1 VAVDSLKGV
10 YVLIIELSQGAE
22 VQVGALGIV
31 HFAKGLYAYV
41 GSAQD
46 GLEKRIERHIRKEK
60 RVFWHVD
67 YLLENPDTRIRAVF
81 VKEAPKTTECTIA
94 VVIGQNGEAVAGF
107 GCSDC
112 RCLSH
117 LHRIEGYDFL
127 FGFMRELDMPN
138 PSTISLTAPV
148 SVC

>member
-1 VAVDSLKGV
+1 MKGV

-22 VQVGALGIV
+22 AQVGALGTV

-60 RVFWHVD
+60 QVFWHVD
-67 YLLENPDTRIRAVF
+67 YLLENPDTRIMAVF
-81 VKEAPKTTECTIA
+81 VKEAPKTMECVIA
-94 VVIGQNGEAVAGF
+94 AAIGQCGEAVVGF

-112 RCLSH
+112 RCPSH

-127 FGFMRELDMPN
+127 FGFMRELEVPK
-138 PSTISLTAPV
+138 PSTV
-148 SVC
+148 S

>member
-1 VAVDSLKGV
+1 MKGV

-22 VQVGALGIV
+22 VQVGALGNV

-41 GSAQD
+41 GSAQN

-60 RVFWHVD
+60 QVFWHVD

-81 VKEAPKTTECTIA
+81 VKEAPKTTECAIA
-94 VVIGQNGEAVAGF
+94 EAIGQLGEAVVGF

-127 FGFMRELDMPN
+127 FRFMRELEVPKS
-138 PSTISLTAPV
+138 STV
-148 SVC
+148 S

>member
-1 VAVDSLKGV
+1 VAVDRLKGV
-10 YVLIIELSQGAE
+10 YVLIIELNQGAE
-22 VQVGALGIV
+22 IQVGTLGNL

-41 GSAQD
+41 GSAQN

-60 RVFWHVD
+60 QVFWHVD
-67 YLLENPDTRIRAVF
+67 YLLENPDTIIRAVF
-81 VKEAPKTTECTIA
+81 FKEAPKTTECAIA
-94 VVIGQNGEAVAGF
+94 EAIGQHGEAVVGF

-127 FGFMRELDMPN
+127 FGFMRKLEVPKL
-138 PSTISLTAPV
+138 STV
-148 SVC
+148 S